1 MGPNPKLRRHRV
13 LARTRSGGS
22 GGDADLRPQTADRRP
37 QAADG
42 TATAEAPAQTA
53 AGEAASHQAHRARP
67 VGSGHPA
74 PPRSPGVGGGHARA
88 PKNPHAGGY
97 GTSVRSSPDRAG
109 PCSVMEK
116 RAAARSGDRSSFSAK
131 MELAIR
137 AKRRRG
143 NLHARYRVEG
153 SPPSP
158 PPPRRARSPCSDS
171 NQGLRRGKVGAGAVL
186 DGHSSAG
193 GERKTVLVVMTDGVG
208 TREAA
213 SPYDVQGCQSP
224 QRGTIRPQVPVDKV
238 GAENSCPRGSH
249 GRLHSRHHR
258 FLVPRVQVCPPTRGL
273 WGTPSRRWWLG
284 WGRR

>member
-1 MGPNPKLRRHRV
+1 
-13 LARTRSGGS
+13 
-22 GGDADLRPQTADRRP
+22 
-37 QAADG
+37 
-42 TATAEAPAQTA
+42 
-53 AGEAASHQAHRARP
+53 
-67 VGSGHPA
+67 
-74 PPRSPGVGGGHARA
+74 
-88 PKNPHAGGY
+88 
-97 GTSVRSSPDRAG
+97 
-109 PCSVMEK
+109 MEK
-116 RAAARSGDRSSFSAK
+116 RAAARSGDGSSFSAK
-131 MELAIR
+131 TELAIR
-137 AKRRRG
+137 YLGRTDAGETYTRVTGQRAPPHSRG
-143 NLHARYRVEG
+143 
-153 SPPSP
+153 
-158 PPPRRARSPCSDS
+158 RARATRFQLPGVQKRAEPSDS
-171 NQGLRRGKVGAGAVL
+171 NQGHQGLRQRKVGARAVL